1 VNPRLALKWSLR
13 VVGLAVVAT
22 FIYLVISVI
31 QVLTAS
37 QVSQLPASVEGAA
50 AIVVMSPPGGS
61 GKLSTDLVNR
71 LEQALSLYEAHKA
84 QIVVVTGANGA
95 TGLTDPVSVQGVPA
109 ASTEV
114 GAEIRFLEQQGMLPT
129 HIYQAGG
136 TDDMGGLAGVKTIVG
151 HEDGGKVIIVADP
164 LSSLRL
170 RATAAADGLVPEI
183 SPGTPPSAGFMND
196 VGQVWKQASAVAL
209 GRVLGF
215 SSTGWAST

>member
-1 VNPRLALKWSLR
+1 VNPRWVLRWSVR
-13 VVGLAVVAT
+13 AVVLAVVAI

-37 QVSQLPASVEGAA
+37 QVSQLPASVETAA

-84 QIVVVTGANGA
+84 TIVVVTGANGA
-95 TGLTDPVSVQGVPA
+95 TGLSDPVSVQGVPA

-114 GAEIRFLEQQGMLPT
+114 GAEIRFLEQEGMLPT

-136 TDDMGGLAGVKTIVG
+136 TDDTSGLAGVKTVVG
-151 HEDGGKVIIVADP
+151 KTDGGRVIIVADP

-183 SPGTPPSAGFMND
+183 SPGTPPSAGFMSD